1 MRSTAHFEGHPIH
14 PMLIPF
20 PFAFLFG
27 SLGFDLLGR
36 WTGRADWARTGR
48 SLQTA
53 GLVSALVAAAPGLL
67 DYLYTVPP
75 ASSGKRRATQH
86 LISNLSA
93 VTLFAAARA
102 SRAEDDR
109 PTTAS
114 LVLGAVGAGLM
125 SIGGWLGGT
134 LVYRNEIGVD
144 VRQAGAGKWRETT
157 ARLEPGQ
164 PVLAASSS
172 ELGEDQMKLIR
183 LEDGRRIVLARLDTG
198 YVAFDDHC
206 PHRGGSLA
214 GGTLV
219 NGIVQCAWHG
229 SQFDVRT
236 GKVVQGPAEE
246 SIRTYAVEEVDG
258 EVRVRV

>member
-1 MRSTAHFEGHPIH
+1 MRSTAHLEGHPVH

-36 WTGRADWARTGR
+36 WTGRDEWGLTGR

-53 GLVSALVAAAPGLL
+53 GLAGAVAAAVPGLL

-75 ASSGKRRATQH
+75 RSSGKRRATQH
-86 LISNLSA
+86 MISNLA
-93 VTLFAAARA
+93 AAALFAAARTQ
-102 SRAEDDR
+102 RRDDGQ
-109 PTTAS
+109 PTAAS
-114 LVLGAVGAGLM
+114 LLLGAAGAGLM
-125 SIGGWLGGT
+125 SFGGWLGGT

-157 ARLEPGQ
+157 ARLEPGHA
-164 PVLAASSS
+164 VLAAASS

-183 LEDGRRIVLARLDTG
+183 LDDGRRIVLARLDTG
-198 YVAFDDHC
+198 HVAFDDRC
-206 PHRGGSLA
+206 THRGGSLA
-214 GGTLV
+214 GGALV
-219 NGIVQCAWHG
+219 NGIVQCPWHG
-229 SQFDVRT
+229 SQFDART

-246 SIRTYAVEEVDG
+246 DIRTYPVEEVDG
-258 EVRVRV
+258 EVRVRL